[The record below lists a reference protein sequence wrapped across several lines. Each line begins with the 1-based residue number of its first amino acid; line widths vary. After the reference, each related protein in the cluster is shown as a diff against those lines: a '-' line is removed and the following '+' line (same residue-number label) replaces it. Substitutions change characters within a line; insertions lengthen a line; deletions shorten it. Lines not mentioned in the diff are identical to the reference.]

1 MLGKSV
7 PACYRSVGLVTE
19 DAGPQASKS
28 TDPRQLP
35 DIWKLARSSCSNS
48 AALGLARLRPGR
60 LPGDDEA
67 TTKQRRSDDAATTQ
81 QRRRDDAATTQRR
94 RRDDAATT
102 QQRPPQPQLVICAT
116 YATYVFIGLWSI
128 WY

>member
-35 DIWKLARSSCSNS
+35 DIWKLADRHARTRRHSVWRAS
-48 AALGLARLRPGR
+48 APVAYL
-60 LPGDDEA
+60 A
-67 TTKQRRSDDAATTQ
+67 TTKQRRSDDEATTP
-81 QRRRDDAATTQRR
+81 RR

-102 QQRPPQPQLVICAT
+102 PRRRSNDPPSPSL
-116 YATYVFIGLWSI
+116 
-128 WY
+128 